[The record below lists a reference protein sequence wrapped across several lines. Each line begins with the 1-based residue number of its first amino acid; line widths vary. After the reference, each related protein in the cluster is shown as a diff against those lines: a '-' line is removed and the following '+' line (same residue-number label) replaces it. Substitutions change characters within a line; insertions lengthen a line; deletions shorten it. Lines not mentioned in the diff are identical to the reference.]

1 MLVVNKLKNRDSVVD
16 LEAKAVEEIIDDDH
30 VLEVTVLDNPEVLDE
45 ESILRLHAVLP
56 RQDVADVLIFRI
68 DVIDNRVSIVLG
80 RCRENN
86 DLIFLTHVLKKLH

>member
-1 MLVVNKLKNRDSVVD
+1 MLKLFITFVVNKLKNRDSVVD

-45 ESILRLHAVLP
+45 ESVLRLHAVLP
-56 RQDVADVLIFRI
+56 RQDVADVLILRI
-68 DVIDNRVSIVLG
+68 DVIDNRVSIVLR

-86 DLIFLTHVLKKLH
+86 DLI